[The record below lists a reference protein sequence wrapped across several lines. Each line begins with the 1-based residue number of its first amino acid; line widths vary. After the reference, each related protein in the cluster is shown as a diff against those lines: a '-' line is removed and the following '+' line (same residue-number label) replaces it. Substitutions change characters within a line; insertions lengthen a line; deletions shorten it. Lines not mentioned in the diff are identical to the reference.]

1 MNKIKRVGGINLII
15 LLVYTALA
23 GLIGLGEHGQYK
35 GLGTM
40 IFMAFAVGV
49 HTAIL
54 LLISLIRFIGK
65 DRESGRAYLLSSLLI
80 LLIGFSA
87 CFGVATLIGG

>member
-1 MNKIKRVGGINLII
+1 MNLIKRIGGINLII
-15 LLVYTALA
+15 LLVYTAIA
-23 GLIGLGEHGQYK
+23 GIIGLNESGQYK

-49 HTAIL
+49 HTGIL
-54 LLISLIRFIGK
+54 LLIALIRFIGK
-65 DRESGRAYLLSSLLI
+65 DNAAGRAYLLSSLLI
-80 LLIGFSA
+80 LLVGFSA